1 MTKQLLEHSISGVE
15 IQRHTKEAV
24 IFGASGLIGNCC
36 LRRLLVHQAY
46 EKVISIGRGPIK
58 ATHPKL
64 IHYEVDMSQ
73 TENYRHLMRG
83 DDLFI
88 CLGTTMKKAGSK
100 EAFYEVDHN
109 LIFNIAKTGSLQ
121 GMNQLVLVSSI
132 GADSRSLVFYLKVKG
147 ELEDDVRRL
156 PYWSIHIMRPS
167 VLLGVREER
176 RTAEKI
182 AGQLSKGLQY
192 FSGSIIGDLAP
203 VEADDV
209 AKAMVQAAQGL
220 RSGTYV
226 HHGSEIVK
234 LAKTFNGQS

>member
-1 MTKQLLEHSISGVE
+1 MSRQLLEQVTSGVE
-15 IQRHTKEAV
+15 IQRHTKGAV
-24 IFGASGLIGNCC
+24 IFGASGLIGNCA

-46 EKVISIGRGPIK
+46 DKVISIGRSPLK
-58 ATHPKL
+58 ASHPKL

-73 TENYRHLMRG
+73 PDQYRHLMRG

-88 CLGTTMKKAGSK
+88 SLGTTMKKAGSK
-100 EAFYEVDHN
+100 EAFYDVDHN

-121 GMNQLVLVSSI
+121 GMNQLMLVSSI
-132 GADSRSLVFYLKVKG
+132 GADSRSMVFYLKVKG
-147 ELEDDVRRL
+147 ELEDNIRRL
-156 PYWSIHIMRPS
+156 PYWGVHIMRPS
-167 VLLGVREER
+167 VLLGARDER
-176 RTAEKI
+176 RTVEKL

-203 VEADDV
+203 IEADDV

-220 RSGTYV
+220 KPGTHI

-234 LAKTFNGQS
+234 LAKAFNG